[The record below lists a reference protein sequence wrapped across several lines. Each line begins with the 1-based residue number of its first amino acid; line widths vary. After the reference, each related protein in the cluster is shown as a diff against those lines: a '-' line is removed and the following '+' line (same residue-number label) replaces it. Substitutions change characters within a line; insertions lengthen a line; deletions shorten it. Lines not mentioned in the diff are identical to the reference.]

1 MWKKIAR
8 NNNYSINEKGEVR
21 NDKTN
26 RIKRPFENKSNGY
39 MTVDL
44 YKNNKSEKVTIHRLL
59 AEAFIPNPEKKKTVD
74 HIDGNRKNNVLE
86 NLRWA
91 TYSENNS
98 RFQTVGVRSEPIIA
112 VHYGEERK
120 KRGGGHIA
128 WLGIIEQLEFQSISE
143 AAEYFKCTT
152 GNISLLLEKGTI
164 GRRGR
169 TRGYRFIYKSG
180 TRSRI
185 NS

>member
-74 HIDGNRKNNVLE
+74 HIDGNRKNNALE

-128 WLGIIEQLEFQSISE
+128 WLEIIEQLEFQSISE

-152 GNISLLLEKGTI
+152 SNISLLLEKGTI

-169 TRGYRFIYKSG
+169 TRGYRFTYKRG